1 MFWTLIMRL
10 LDSLW
15 GRLQQWELG
24 LHLLCRS
31 YFLPLMKKKM
41 ETVLYFLRKERAC
54 RALWQGTLVSP
65 LPLYANFKNLS
76 TTF

>member
-1 MFWTLIMRL
+1 
-10 LDSLW
+10 
-15 GRLQQWELG
+15 
-24 LHLLCRS
+24 
-31 YFLPLMKKKM
+31 MKKKM